1 MKRLLTALAETVLLV
16 IACVIIANLLKDN
29 DFAQEYYKAGSL
41 TIADWFHENRE
52 FMSLDKIGF
61 TVPTEGFLG
70 KIFSTE
76 VKPFTYLAMNTLPV
90 GGMFAG
96 LASLI
101 LGVGLFPCISRRFL
115 GWNTGIMENLD
126 TSSHWDY
133 SLGVEMPNDP
143 GSCLMGMI
151 CLFAIIIVLGLNMF
165 IGAFMPVFI
174 ILNIII
180 GVIQLIVK
188 LITAIITSRTAK
200 DPN

>member
-1 MKRLLTALAETVLLV
+1 MKRLLTALAEIVLLT
-16 IACVIIANLLKDN
+16 IACIVLANLMKDRE
-29 DFAQEYYKAGSL
+29 FAQEYYQAGSL
-41 TIADWFHENRE
+41 TIADWFNENRE

-70 KIFSTE
+70 KIFSIE

-115 GWNTGIMENLD
+115 GWNTGIMGKLD
-126 TSSHWDY
+126 TSTYLDF
-133 SLGVEMPNDP
+133 SLGIEMPNDP

-151 CLFAIIIVLGLNMF
+151 CLFAIIIVAGLNMF
-165 IGAFMPVFI
+165 VGAFMPVFI
-174 ILNIII
+174 VLNIII
-180 GVIQLIVK
+180 GIIQLIVK
-188 LITAIITSRTAK
+188 LITAIVTFKAANTA
-200 DPN
+200 N

>member
-1 MKRLLTALAETVLLV
+1 MKRLLTARAEIVLLS
-16 IACVIIANLLKDN
+16 IACIVLANLMKDS
-29 DFAQEYYKAGSL
+29 DFAQEYYESGRL
-41 TIADWFHENRE
+41 TIADWFNENRE

-76 VKPFTYLAMNTLPV
+76 VKPFTYLIMNTLPF

-115 GWNTGIMENLD
+115 GWNAGIMENLD
-126 TSSHWDY
+126 DSTHWDY
-133 SLGVEMPNDP
+133 SLGMEMPNNP

-151 CLFAIIIVLGLNMF
+151 CLFAIIIVAGLNMF
-165 IGAFMPVFI
+165 VGTFMPIFI
-174 ILNIII
+174 VLNIII
-180 GVIQLIVK
+180 GIIQLIVK
-188 LITAIITSRTAK
+188 LITAIVTFRASNTA
-200 DPN
+200 N